1 MLITMMFAD
10 RFEAVVAASCKLLFA
25 FPLVHLQ
32 AAWELGV
39 EAIELIK
46 SK

>member
-1 MLITMMFAD
+1 MMFAD

-25 FPLVHLQ
+25 FPFYLVHLQ
-32 AAWELGV
+32 AAWELVV